1 VCECL
6 RVCVRACV
14 CIFVRASAR
23 ACPSTAGRRACLSA
37 TIGKRPLPEPPTTPS
52 RALGQAAQLSVQL
65 ASVLLLMCSCFVD
78 DETGCCCC
86 CCCSSSSSDPDH
98 VAVGTAGGERWWRP
112 REHRCNGVLLA
123 SCASDIATAIAMVTR
138 HYAANSTENLLIIQ
152 ARHHGHNNGC
162 EHVSNSSR
170 GLAALTCLFASLVR
184 TYTPA
189 LSSAASSPTA

>member
-1 VCECL
+1 MPLDGWPPRVFVRNDRKATIAGATYNAITGL
-6 RVCVRACV
+6 GSSGSAQRPIGVCV
-14 CIFVRASAR
+14 
-23 ACPSTAGRRACLSA
+23 
-37 TIGKRPLPEPPTTPS
+37 
-52 RALGQAAQLSVQL
+52 ALD
-65 ASVLLLMCSCFVD
+65 VLFFVD

-189 LSSAASSPTA
+189 LLSAASSPTA